1 MTSARDRI
9 LSRLKS
15 APRRTMPER
24 PDWAAPRYGEG
35 RLTQFRAMLEA
46 AHAQVTEVARAEWP
60 SLLRLILAQKGVTRV
75 LFAPATETGRQL
87 AAAWANGD
95 APQLVASQL
104 VAPQLVAYDR
114 PMEEI
119 KEVLVHEVQAAV
131 TTARSGIA
139 QTGSLVLWPTADEPR
154 LMSLLPPIHVVLV
167 DKARIVDSLAD
178 TMAAEA
184 WSGGM
189 PTNAVLVSGPSKT
202 ADIEQTL
209 AYGVHGPKE
218 LIVLVIGDDAP

>member
-9 LSRLKS
+9 LGRLKS

-24 PDWAAPRYGEG
+24 PDWTPPRYGEG
-35 RLTQFRAMLEA
+35 RMARFRAMLEA
-46 AHAQVTEVARAEWP
+46 AHAEVREVTKAGWP
-60 SLLRLILAQKGVTRV
+60 TFLQAILAEKGVTQV
-75 LFAPATETGRQL
+75 LFAPATETGKQL
-87 AAAWANGD
+87 AEAWGTGD
-95 APQLVASQL
+95 APRL
-104 VAPQLVAYDR
+104 VAPKLVPYDR
-114 PMEEI
+114 AIEEM

-131 TTARSGIA
+131 TMARGGIA
-139 QTGSLVLWPTADEPR
+139 QTGSLVLWPTPDEPR

-167 DKARIVDSLAD
+167 DKTRIVDSLAE
-178 TMAAEA
+178 TLATEGWAA
-184 WSGGM
+184 GGM

-218 LIVLVIGDDAP
+218 LIVLVVGDEE

>member
-9 LSRLKS
+9 LVRLKS

-35 RLTQFRAMLEA
+35 RVTQFRAMLEA
-46 AHAQVTEVARAEWP
+46 AHADVCEVARADWP
-60 SLLRLILAQKGVTRV
+60 ERLRVILANKGVSRV
-75 LFAPATETGRQL
+75 LFAPATATGRQL
-87 AAAWANGD
+87 AEAWAAGD
-95 APQLVASQL
+95 APKLV
-104 VAPQLVAYDR
+104 PYDR
-114 PMEEI
+114 SIEEM
-119 KEVLVHEVQAAV
+119 KAVLVHEVQASV

-139 QTGSLVLWPTADEPR
+139 QTGSLVLWPTPDEPR

-167 DKARIVDSLAD
+167 DKGNIRDSLAE
-178 TMAAEA
+178 TMQVEGWAG
-184 WSGGM
+184 SM

-218 LIVLVIGDDAP
+218 LIVLVIGDDA

>member
-46 AHAQVTEVARAEWP
+46 AHADVREVARAEWP
-60 SLLRLILAQKGVTRV
+60 SLLRVILANKGVNQV
-75 LFAPATETGRQL
+75 LFAPATETGKQL
-87 AAAWANGD
+87 AEAWEGAR
-95 APQLVASQL
+95 APK
-104 VAPQLVAYDR
+104 LVAYDR
-114 PMEEI
+114 PVEEI